1 MSRPETNLL
10 ESLTAELSQQLKG
23 YEDQALLEI
32 IRQNRVSQFAQ
43 DASELA
49 KFREAIAQGDA
60 KDDLEFLRHFREFV
74 PTTNYEVYRPFIA
87 KFFATPCKEADVKN
101 MFAPGLPYFFA
112 MSSMTSGKSVKTF
125 PKYRPPPHLLHHP
138 LYLALPP
145 SEGITLSPA
154 SLRYSQILQID
165 CEDGQSKQV
174 TVCSLSIGFLRMAM
188 NWDTEYDNER
198 LDLWLPGL
206 TDPYAIS
213 LVKSYRAFFVLNALF
228 ALADRRVT
236 IIRFFFAN
244 VFVIFLQYVEDE
256 WSLLVDCIEKGIIP
270 DVENLGHLRAPLEQH
285 LNPNPLRAAE
295 LREIGPPGIQGWAVR
310 VWPELTK
317 FVGITGGPAATS
329 VPKACQA
336 QKVYYRTNSNRHQ
349 ITHTLGPSVLTQ
361 SPGYGS
367 TEGGVAITYHKG
379 DPKTDLKV
387 VFVDAVTEFLDVGSN
402 EPSERVLSIWE
413 LVAGGHYEP
422 VLTTRNGL
430 WRYRLGDV
438 ITVKGFAPD
447 DGLPVINYLH
457 RREGGLVMA
466 FGTTCTESQLTNV
479 IVSAAK
485 RWIGQIIDF
494 TIVGDNRDT
503 PITYGYLV
511 EIGGEVGKQA
521 RMATQQTFED
531 LMAANDEFR
540 TAFWQGRAR
549 KPTIRLLEKGTFA
562 EYRQQKCNRTNV
574 SISQVKV
581 PVVLSDPTSREW
593 LLQQVVIEL

>member
-1 MSRPETNLL
+1 MFRSDTDLL
-10 ESLTAELSQQLKG
+10 ESLTAELSQQLKD
-23 YEDQALLEI
+23 YEDQALLEV
-32 IRQNRVSQFAQ
+32 IRPNLASQFAQ
-43 DASELA
+43 DAPELA
-49 KFREAIAQGDA
+49 KFREVIAQNDSM
-60 KDDLEFLRHFREFV
+60 DDREFLRLFREFI
-74 PTTNYEVYRPFIA
+74 PTTNYEAYKPFIA

-125 PKYRPPPHLLHHP
+125 PRYRPPPHLLQNP
-138 LYLALPP
+138 LYLALPR
-145 SEGITLSPA
+145 SEGTTLSPA
-154 SLRYSQILQID
+154 SMRYSQILTID

-188 NWDTEYDNER
+188 NWDAEHDSER
-198 LDLWLPGL
+198 LDLWLPGQ

-244 VFVIFLQYVEDE
+244 VFVIFLQYIEDE

-270 DVENLGHLRAPLEQH
+270 DVENLGHLRAPLEK
-285 LNPNPLRAAE
+285 LFKPNPLRAAE

-310 VWPELTK
+310 VWPHLER
-317 FVGITGGPAATS
+317 FFGITGGPAATAVS
-329 VPKACQA
+329 KL
-336 QKVYYRTNSNRHQ
+336 
-349 ITHTLGPSVLTQ
+349 THILGPSIPTQ
-361 SPGYGS
+361 ATGYGS
-367 TEGGVAITYHKG
+367 SEGSMALPYHQG
-379 DPKTDLKV
+379 DPNTDYKV
-387 VFVDAVTEFLDVGSN
+387 MFLDVVTEFLDVRSN
-402 EPSERVLSIWE
+402 EPSERVLSIHE

-430 WRYRLGDV
+430 WRYRIGDV
-438 ITVKGFAPD
+438 VAVKGFAPD
-447 DGLPVINYLH
+447 DGLPIINYLH

-466 FGTTCTESQLTNV
+466 FGTTCTESQLTNA
-479 IVSAAK
+479 IVSAAN

-494 TIVGDNRDT
+494 TIVGDDRDT

-511 EIGGEVGKQA
+511 EIGGEVGKEA

-549 KPTIRLLEKGTFA
+549 KPTIRIVEKGTFA
-562 EYRQQKCNRTNV
+562 EYRQQKCNKTNV

-581 PVVLSDPTSREW
+581 PVVLSDLTFREW
-593 LLQQVVIEL
+593 LLQQVVNEL